1 MSVIRIGDKG
11 RILAGAALAGVLLAG
26 CAKQA
31 PTIVPPPPKP
41 NPQPAATS
49 DVAVRVRELG
59 REAEALAGDSGQLPG
74 QGDDHRRLM
83 HRVFDDLARV
93 LPLLHGPQPDG
104 VFKNRMVSIEN
115 SRALL
120 SNSPQGLSIEPA
132 IDTGLGAAQAAL
144 ADIARTSYYEQADLG
159 PLLDK
164 LSAKI
169 NGLDLVRGPLHQVDA
184 ASAVDLTS
192 QIVSKMAAVLAER
205 VSSQSPPTTAPATAP
220 AAGR

>member
-1 MSVIRIGDKG
+1 MSVMRFAGKIGHVA
-11 RILAGAALAGVLLAG
+11 AGAALSAAILAG

-31 PTIVPPPPKP
+31 PTIVAPPPKP
-41 NPQPAATS
+41 NPPPAATN
-49 DVAVRVRELG
+49 DITVRVHELA
-59 REAEALAGDSGQLPG
+59 RAADALANDSRQLPG
-74 QGDDHRRLM
+74 QGDTHRKLM
-83 HRVFDDLARV
+83 HDVFGDLSRV

-120 SNSPQGLSIEPA
+120 GSGPPGMSVEPA

-169 NGLDLVRGPLHQVDA
+169 NGLDLVRGPLHQVDV

-192 QIVSKMAAVLAER
+192 QIVNKMTAVLTER
-205 VSSQSPPTTAPATAP
+205 VSEQSAPSTAPATAP
-220 AAGR
+220 

>member
-1 MSVIRIGDKG
+1 MSVIRIGSGQG
-11 RILAGAALAGVLLAG
+11 RKLAGATLAAALLAG

-31 PTIVPPPPKP
+31 PTIVPAPKP
-41 NPQPAATS
+41 NPQPQAAS
-49 DVAVRVRELG
+49 DIAVRVRDLG
-59 REAEALAGDSGQLPG
+59 HEAESLANDSSQLPA
-74 QGDDHRRLM
+74 QGDEHRRVM
-83 HRVFDDLARV
+83 ARVFGDLSRV

-120 SNSPQGLSIEPA
+120 GSGPQGLAIEPA

-169 NGLDLVRGPLHQVDA
+169 NALDLVRGPLHQVDA

-205 VSSQSPPTTAPATAP
+205 VSSQTAPSTAPATAK
-220 AAGR
+220 